1 MVPMQSQK
9 LLNKALIRL
18 AGFGRF
24 WRFSIAVLY
33 SPVGFPRQASKGG
46 ARSRTLVQM
55 YEIGIKSVPV
65 VAITGAFVA
74 MTLAVQSYS
83 QLKGMGL
90 QDRLGSLINISV
102 VKELGPVLTA
112 FMLAGRVGGA
122 LTAELGTMKVT
133 EQIDAVRVMGA
144 DPINHIVWPRF
155 LACLLLTPILTIY
168 ADLMG
173 VLGGYAISVWHFHI
187 NSEAYWRFSANI
199 VEKWDIFV
207 GLSKGIFFG
216 ASIALISCFK
226 GFNCDHGAKGVGRA
240 CTEAFVYSFI
250 AILALNFVLA
260 IIYKAIYETI
270 WDVQLLV

>member
-1 MVPMQSQK
+1 MQRQGLPYK
-9 LLNKALIRL
+9 LLSKVAE
-18 AGFGRF
+18 FGRF
-24 WRFSIAVLY
+24 WRFASAVLY
-33 SPVGFPRQASKGG
+33 SPVGFPNQASKGG
-46 ARSRTLVQM
+46 TRNRTLAQM

-83 QLKGMGL
+83 QLKGLGL

-155 LACLLLTPILTIY
+155 LACLMLTPILTVY

-173 VLGGYAISVWHFHI
+173 VLGGYAISVWHFGI
-187 NSEAYWRFSANI
+187 NSEAYWRFSANM
-199 VEKWDIFV
+199 VEKWDVFV
-207 GLSKGIFFG
+207 GISKGLFFG
-216 ASIALISCFK
+216 ASIALVSCFK

-250 AILALNFVLA
+250 AILVLNFVLA
-260 IIYKAIYETI
+260 IISKAIYETI
-270 WDVQLLV
+270 WNVQLFV